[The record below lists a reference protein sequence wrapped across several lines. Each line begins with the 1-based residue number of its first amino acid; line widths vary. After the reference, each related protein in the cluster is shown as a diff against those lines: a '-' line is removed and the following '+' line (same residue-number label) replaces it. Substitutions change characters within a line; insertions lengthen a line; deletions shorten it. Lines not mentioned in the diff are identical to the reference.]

1 MRFDAIKQFYYKVID
16 GKRTIDIITKL
27 MSEMELFVKEFQES
41 SEIPMFINDKN
52 ELMTI
57 ESELKKYVV
66 VVLI

>member
-1 MRFDAIKQFYYKVID
+1 
-16 GKRTIDIITKL
+16 
-27 MSEMELFVKEFQES
+27 MELFVKEFQES
-41 SEIPMFINDKN
+41 SEILMFINDKN